1 MPTRLIRRADG
12 EHSTRDLRGASVV
25 ITGASS
31 GIGRAAAMAFAR
43 RGAWVTLAAR
53 REAVLR
59 EAATACEGEGRQGP
73 SGADPEAVRQ
83 LARRAIERFKK
94 VDVWINNAGVGAVGA
109 FVETPIE
116 AHDQVVRTN
125 LLGYL
130 LGAHAVLPHF
140 TERGA
145 GGADQ

>member
-1 MPTRLIRRADG
+1 M
-12 EHSTRDLRGASVV
+12 RDLRGASVV

-43 RGAWVTLAAR
+43 HGACVTLAAR

-59 EAATACEGEGRQGP
+59 AAAAACEHEGGRALPVPTDVG
-73 SGADPEAVRQ
+73 DPEAVRQ
-83 LARRAIERFKK
+83 LAQRAVEAFGKI
-94 VDVWINNAGVGAVGA
+94 DVWINNAGVGAVGA

-125 LLGYL
+125 LLGYV
-130 LGAHAVLPHF
+130 HARMRSCRISSSAAP
-140 TERGA
+140 A
-145 GGADQ
+145 C